1 MKNIKNILKV
11 TKSGDYAFIDIKNNN
26 DTVVTVRRK
35 FRVHSA
41 EIRGLQKQGIY
52 CFEMLGILYWYQLV
66 DEETGWMVKYKEP
79 EDFRSEERTTGLLRK
94 KSSDGVKRKH
104 KTYKAKVEKGS
115 VELKVE
121 EEPKQETEE
130 QKEENKEE
138 QENKPV
144 QHKEYNTIKTC
155 IQNNIPVYLVGEA
168 GTGKNYTLESIA
180 WDLELDFYF
189 TNSVQQE
196 YKLTGFID
204 AGGKYH
210 ETEFYKAFTKG
221 GLFFLDEMDASIPE
235 VLVLLNAAI
244 ANGYFEFPNGRKE
257 AHENFRV
264 VAAGNTVGSGA
275 DELYTGRLVL
285 DQATLDRFVII
296 EFDYDRNVEM
306 HLANNNTELV
316 DFVEDLRRQ
325 SRENGMRCTFSYRC
339 IMQVTKLEQTGMD
352 IKTILQIAVFK
363 GMNKD
368 MINQFSNT
376 SWTNKY
382 FKTMEDVQR
391 AA

>member
-1 MKNIKNILKV
+1 MLNNVKNILRVRKD
-11 TKSGDYAFIDIKNNN
+11 GDYAYIDIRNKNG
-26 DTVVTVRRK
+26 TEVTVRRK
-35 FRVHSA
+35 FRVHTA
-41 EIRGLQKQGIY
+41 EIRELQNQDVY
-52 CFEMLGILYWYQLV
+52 CFEIQGILYWVKLE
-66 DEETGWMVKYKEP
+66 DKKNGWMVKYKDP
-79 EDFRSEERTTGLLRK
+79 EDFRSEERTTNLLKR
-94 KSSDGVKRKH
+94 KSSDGVKREY
-104 KTYKAKVEKGS
+104 KTKVNKTNIEF
-115 VELKVE
+115 KVE
-121 EEPKQETEE
+121 EEE
-130 QKEENKEE
+130 QKEEPE
-138 QENKPV
+138 QTTDTNEPV
-144 QHKEYNTIKTC
+144 QHKQYNTIKTC

-257 AHENFRV
+257 AHKDFRV

-296 EFDYDRNVEM
+296 EFDYDRNVEL

-339 IMQVTKLEQTGMD
+339 IIQVTKLEHAGMD

-363 GMNKD
+363 GMNRD
-368 MINQFSNT
+368 TVNQFYGYAGT
-376 SWTNKY
+376 SKY
-382 FKTMEDVQR
+382 FEAMGELQR

>member
-1 MKNIKNILKV
+1 MLNNVKNILRVRKD
-11 TKSGDYAFIDIKNNN
+11 GDYAYIDIRNKNG
-26 DTVVTVRRK
+26 TEVTVRRK
-35 FRVHSA
+35 FRVHTA
-41 EIRGLQKQGIY
+41 EIRELQKQDVY
-52 CFEMLGILYWYQLV
+52 CFEIQGILYWVKLE
-66 DEETGWMVKYKEP
+66 DKKNGWMVKYKDP
-79 EDFRSEERTTGLLRK
+79 EDFRSEERTTNLLKR
-94 KSSDGVKRKH
+94 KSSDGVKRE
-104 KTYKAKVEKGS
+104 YKAKVNKTSIEF
-115 VELKVE
+115 KVE
-121 EEPKQETEE
+121 EEE
-130 QKEENKEE
+130 QKEEPE
-138 QENKPV
+138 QTTDTNEPV
-144 QHKEYNTIKTC
+144 QHKQYNTIKTC

-257 AHENFRV
+257 AHKDFRV

-296 EFDYDRNVEM
+296 EFDYDRNVEL

-339 IMQVTKLEQTGMD
+339 IIQVTKLEQTGMD

-368 MINQFSNT
+368 TINQFSNT
-376 SWTNKY
+376 AWNNKY
-382 FKTMEDVQR
+382 FKTMEELQR

>member
-1 MKNIKNILKV
+1 MLNNVKNILRVRKD
-11 TKSGDYAFIDIKNNN
+11 GDYAYIDICNKNG
-26 DTVVTVRRK
+26 TEVTVRRK
-35 FRVHSA
+35 FRVHTA
-41 EIRGLQKQGIY
+41 EIRELQKQDIY
-52 CFEMLGILYWYQLV
+52 CFEIQGILYWVKLV
-66 DEETGWMVKYKEP
+66 DRENGYMVKYKDP
-79 EDFRSEERTTGLLRK
+79 EDFRSEERTTNLLRR
-94 KSSDGVKRKH
+94 KSSDGVKREY
-104 KTYKAKVEKGS
+104 KTKVNKTNI
-115 VELKVE
+115 ELKVE
-121 EEPKQETEE
+121 EE
-130 QKEENKEE
+130 QKEEPE
-138 QENKPV
+138 QTTDNI
-144 QHKEYNTIKTC
+144 QHKQYNTIKTC

-296 EFDYDRNVEM
+296 EFDYDRNVEL
-306 HLANNNTELV
+306 HLANNSTELV
-316 DFVEDLRRQ
+316 DFVEKLRKQ

-339 IMQVTKLEQTGMD
+339 IIQVTKLEQAGMD

-368 MINQFSNT
+368 TINQFSNT
-376 SWTNKY
+376 AWNNKY
-382 FKTMEDVQR
+382 FRTMEELQR

>member
-1 MKNIKNILKV
+1 MLNNVKNILRVRKD
-11 TKSGDYAFIDIKNNN
+11 GDYAYIDIRNKNG
-26 DTVVTVRRK
+26 TEVTVRRK
-35 FRVHSA
+35 FRVHTA
-41 EIRGLQKQGIY
+41 EIRELQKQDIY
-52 CFEMLGILYWYQLV
+52 CFEIQGILYWVKLV
-66 DEETGWMVKYKEP
+66 DRENGYMVKYKDP
-79 EDFRSEERTTGLLRK
+79 EDFRSEERTTNLLKR
-94 KSSDGVKRKH
+94 KSSDGVKREY
-104 KTYKAKVEKGS
+104 KTNVNKTNIEFKVE
-115 VELKVE
+115 
-121 EEPKQETEE
+121 EE
-130 QKEENKEE
+130 QKEEPE
-138 QENKPV
+138 QTTENI
-144 QHKEYNTIKTC
+144 QHKQYNTIKTC

-257 AHENFRV
+257 AHKDFRV

-296 EFDYDRNVEM
+296 EFDYDRNVEL

-316 DFVEDLRRQ
+316 DFVEKLRKQ

-339 IMQVTKLEQTGMD
+339 IIQVTKLEQAGMD

-368 MINQFSNT
+368 TINQFSNT
-376 SWTNKY
+376 AWNNKY
-382 FKTMEDVQR
+382 FRTMEELQR

>member
-1 MKNIKNILKV
+1 MLNNVKNILRVRKD
-11 TKSGDYAFIDIKNNN
+11 GDYAYIDIRNKNG
-26 DTVVTVRRK
+26 TEVTVRRK
-35 FRVHSA
+35 FRVHTA
-41 EIRGLQKQGIY
+41 EIRELQKQDIY
-52 CFEMLGILYWYQLV
+52 CFEIQGILYWVKLV
-66 DEETGWMVKYKEP
+66 DRENGYMVKYKDP
-79 EDFRSEERTTGLLRK
+79 EDFRSEERTTNLLKR
-94 KSSDGVKRKH
+94 KSSDGVKREY
-104 KTYKAKVEKGS
+104 KTNVNKTNIEFKVE
-115 VELKVE
+115 
-121 EEPKQETEE
+121 EE
-130 QKEENKEE
+130 QKEEPE
-138 QENKPV
+138 QTTENI
-144 QHKEYNTIKTC
+144 QHKQYNTIKTC

-257 AHENFRV
+257 AHKDFRV

-296 EFDYDRNVEM
+296 EFDYDRNVEL

-316 DFVEDLRRQ
+316 DFVEKLRKQ

-339 IMQVTKLEQTGMD
+339 IIQVTKLEQTGMD

-368 MINQFSNT
+368 TINQFSNT
-376 SWTNKY
+376 AWNNKY
-382 FKTMEDVQR
+382 FKTMEELQR

>member
-26 DTVVTVRRK
+26 GIVVTVRRK

-41 EIRGLQKQGIY
+41 GIRELQKLGVY
-52 CFEMLGILYWYQLV
+52 CFEIQGILYWYQLV
-66 DEETGWMVKYKEP
+66 DREKGYMVKHKEP

-94 KSSDGVKRKH
+94 KSSDGVERKY
-104 KTYKAKVEKGS
+104 KTYKTKVEKGS
-115 VELKVE
+115 VELELKVE
-121 EEPKQETEE
+121 EEPKEHEPERKDT
-130 QKEENKEE
+130 E
-138 QENKPV
+138 QENKAI
-144 QHKEYNTIKTC
+144 QHKQYNTIKTC
-155 IQNNIPVYLVGEA
+155 IENNIPVYLVGEA

-257 AHENFRV
+257 AHEDFRV

-296 EFDYDRNVEM
+296 EFDYDRNVEL

-316 DFVEDLRRQ
+316 DFVEDIRRQ
-325 SRENGMRCTFSYRC
+325 ARNGGMRCTFSYRC
-339 IMQVTKLEQTGMD
+339 IMQVTKLEQAGMD
-352 IKTILQIAVFK
+352 IKTILKIAVFK
-363 GMNKD
+363 GMSKD
-368 MINQFSNT
+368 SINTFYGGIG
-376 SWTNKY
+376 NKY
-382 FKTMEDVQR
+382 CDAMMDIQR

>member
-11 TKSGDYAFIDIKNNN
+11 TKSGDYAFIDIKNSNG
-26 DTVVTVRRK
+26 TVVTVRRK

-41 EIRGLQKQGIY
+41 EIRELQKQGIY
-52 CFEMLGILYWYQLV
+52 CFEIQGILYWYAV
-66 DEETGWMVKYKEP
+66 VNDITGEMVQYKEP

-94 KSSDGVKRKH
+94 KSSDGVERKH

-138 QENKPV
+138 QKNKPV

-296 EFDYDRNVEM
+296 EFDYDRNVEL

-316 DFVEDLRRQ
+316 NFVEDLRRQ
-325 SRENGMRCTFSYRC
+325 ARNGGMRCTFSYRC
-339 IMQVTKLEQTGMD
+339 IIQVTKLEQTGMD

-368 MINQFSNT
+368 MINQFSCYAPG
-376 SWTNKY
+376 KY
-382 FKTMEDVQR
+382 STALRELQR

>member
-11 TKSGDYAFIDIKNNN
+11 TKSGDYAFIDIKNSNG
-26 DTVVTVRRK
+26 TVVTVRRK

-41 EIRGLQKQGIY
+41 EIRELQKQGIY
-52 CFEMLGILYWYQLV
+52 CFEIQGILYWYAV
-66 DEETGWMVKYKEP
+66 VNDITGEMVQYKEP

-94 KSSDGVKRKH
+94 KSSDGVERKH

-121 EEPKQETEE
+121 EEPKQEVEE
-130 QKEENKEE
+130 QKEE

-144 QHKEYNTIKTC
+144 QHKQYNTIKTC

-204 AGGKYH
+204 AGGTYH

-306 HLANNNTELV
+306 HLANNNEELV
-316 DFVEDLRRQ
+316 DFVEDIRKQ
-325 SRENGMRCTFSYRC
+325 AQAGGMRCTFSYRC
-339 IMQVTKLEQTGMD
+339 IMQVTKLEQSGMD
-352 IKTILQIAVFK
+352 IKTILKIAVFK
-363 GMNKD
+363 GLTKD
-368 MINQFSNT
+368 TVSMFYNYGKE
-376 SWTNKY
+376 NKY
-382 FKTMEDVQR
+382 YTAMEELQR

>member
-1 MKNIKNILKV
+1 MLNNVKNILKV
-11 TKSGDYAFIDIKNNN
+11 VKKGDYAYIDIRNKNG
-26 DTVVTVRRK
+26 TEVTVRRK
-35 FRVHSA
+35 FRVHTA
-41 EIRGLQKQGIY
+41 EIRELQSQGVY
-52 CFEMLGILYWYQLV
+52 CFEIQGILYWYRIV
-66 DEETGWMVKYKEP
+66 DVNTGLMLKYKDP
-79 EDFRSEERTTGLLRK
+79 EDFRSEERTTNLLKR
-94 KSSDGVKRKH
+94 KSSDGVKREY
-104 KTYKAKVEKGS
+104 KTKVNKTNIEF
-115 VELKVE
+115 KVE
-121 EEPKQETEE
+121 EPE
-130 QKEENKEE
+130 QTIDTNE
-138 QENKPV
+138 PV
-144 QHKEYNTIKTC
+144 QHKQYNTIKTC

-296 EFDYDRNVEM
+296 EFDYDRSVEL

-316 DFVEDLRRQ
+316 DFVEDLRKQ

-339 IMQVTKLEQTGMD
+339 IIQVTKLEQAGMD

-363 GMNKD
+363 GMSKD

-376 SWTNKY
+376 AWNNKY
-382 FKTMEDVQR
+382 FKTMEELQR

>member
-1 MKNIKNILKV
+1 MKNIKNILRV

-26 DTVVTVRRK
+26 GTVVTVRRK

-41 EIRGLQKQGIY
+41 EIRELQKQGIY
-52 CFEMLGILYWYQLV
+52 CFEIQGILYWYQLV

-94 KSSDGVKRKH
+94 KSSDGVERKH
-104 KTYKAKVEKGS
+104 KTYKTKVEKGS
-115 VELKVE
+115 VELELKVE
-121 EEPKQETEE
+121 EEPKQEVEE
-130 QKEENKEE
+130 QKEE
-138 QENKPV
+138 ENKPV

-155 IQNNIPVYLVGEA
+155 IENNIPVYLVGEA

-204 AGGKYH
+204 AGGTYH

-257 AHENFRV
+257 AHKDFRV

-296 EFDYDRNVEM
+296 EFDYDRNVEL

-316 DFVEDLRRQ
+316 DFVEKLRKQ

-339 IMQVTKLEQTGMD
+339 IIQVTKLEQAGMD

-368 MINQFSNT
+368 TINQFSNT
-376 SWTNKY
+376 AWNNRY
-382 FKTMEDVQR
+382 FKTMEELQR

>member
-1 MKNIKNILKV
+1 MKNIKNILRV
-11 TKSGDYAFIDIKNNN
+11 TKSGDYAFIDIKSNNG
-26 DTVVTVRRK
+26 TVVTVRRK

-41 EIRGLQKQGIY
+41 EIRELQKQGIY
-52 CFEMLGILYWYQLV
+52 CFEIQGILYWYQLV

-94 KSSDGVKRKH
+94 KSSDGVERKH
-104 KTYKAKVEKGS
+104 KTYKTKVEKGS
-115 VELKVE
+115 VELELKVE
-121 EEPKQETEE
+121 EEPKEEPEQTTE
-130 QKEENKEE
+130 NI
-138 QENKPV
+138 
-144 QHKEYNTIKTC
+144 QHKQYNTIKTC

-257 AHENFRV
+257 AHEDFRV

-296 EFDYDRNVEM
+296 EFDYDRNVEL

-316 DFVEDLRRQ
+316 DFVEDIRRQ
-325 SRENGMRCTFSYRC
+325 ARNGGMRCTFSYRC
-339 IMQVTKLEQTGMD
+339 IMQVTKLEQAGMD
-352 IKTILQIAVFK
+352 IKTILKIAVFK
-363 GMNKD
+363 GMSKD
-368 MINQFSNT
+368 SINTFYGGIG
-376 SWTNKY
+376 NKY
-382 FKTMEDVQR
+382 CDAMMDIQR